1 MPLLRFDGI
10 EGRDENALKDL
21 LDTAHNVMVEAFGVP
36 KKDRYQIVHQHAPHE
51 MLIEDTELGFKR
63 TENLAVISMV
73 SKTRTKEQKER
84 LYSLLP
90 ERLQKE
96 CGISPQDLMV
106 SITENGAAEWSFG
119 RGEAQFLTGKFDETS
134 LLFFIYVRLM
144 RLCRLLMS

>member
-1 MPLLRFDGI
+1 MI
-10 EGRDENALKDL
+10 IKDTGL
-21 LDTAHNVMVEAFGVP
+21 SL
-36 KKDRYQIVHQHAPHE
+36 Q
-51 MLIEDTELGFKR
+51 R
-63 TENLAVISMV
+63 TQNLVVISMV

-84 LYSLLP
+84 LYSRLA

-96 CGISPQDLMV
+96 CGISPQDLMF

-119 RGEAQFLTGKFDETS
+119 RGEAQFLTVKFDETS